1 MKVYWDE
8 YCCFGGEEGQPVAVA
23 LLVRQPPRKRHEKRP
38 IIRQRHHLKF
48 GIWTDEEV
56 IVASSNPSDQSSARY
71 NTLWSNNYISNPKS
85 YSRYHALRWNRKI

>member
-1 MKVYWDE
+1 MKAYWDE

-38 IIRQRHHLKF
+38 IRQRHHLKF